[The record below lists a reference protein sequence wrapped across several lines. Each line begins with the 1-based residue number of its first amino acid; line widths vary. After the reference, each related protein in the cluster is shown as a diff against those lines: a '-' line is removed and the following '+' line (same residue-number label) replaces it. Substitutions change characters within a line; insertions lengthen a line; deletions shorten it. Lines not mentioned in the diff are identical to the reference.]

1 MPRSEFQVLNGRH
14 PVDGGTL
21 YFETDLNALIQEPY
35 NMASA
40 AVFLVLALYW
50 SRALRSKGPAFRW
63 MRQAIVLLWIGAAG
77 GTIYH
82 GFRLH
87 AAFILMDWLPIL
99 LLLIIAAWKFWLA
112 WTGGVKAAASAL
124 AASFSAQVL
133 GYRLLNAQYALT
145 VGYLLMALSL
155 IVPMVVQV
163 VRHAVLRRPFALA
176 LLSFGTALAMRG
188 TDAQGWIPMGS
199 HFLWHLFGAVAT
211 HFTLVLVADFIRIQS
226 ESLPSKS

>member
-21 YFETDLNALIQEPY
+21 YFETDLNALIQEPF

-40 AVFLVLALYW
+40 AVFVALAFYW
-50 SRALRSKGPAFRW
+50 SRALRGTGRELRW
-63 MRQAIVLLWIGAAG
+63 IRQALILLWIGAVG

-87 AAFILMDWLPIL
+87 AFFILMDWLPIL
-99 LLLIIAAWKFWLA
+99 MLIVIAAWKFWLA
-112 WTGGVKAAASAL
+112 WTGGVKAAAASL
-124 AASFSAQVL
+124 AASFGAQAL
-133 GYRLLNAQYALT
+133 GYRLLNTQYALT

-163 VRHAVLRRPFALA
+163 LRHAVLRRPFALA
-176 LLSFGTALAMRG
+176 LLFSEPPSPCAAATPKAGSPWDPIFCGT
-188 TDAQGWIPMGS
+188 S
-199 HFLWHLFGAVAT
+199 
-211 HFTLVLVADFIRIQS
+211 LVPSPRT
-226 ESLPSKS
+226 LPSSWWRISREFRQIP

>member
-21 YFETDLNALIQEPY
+21 YFETDLNALIQEPF

-40 AVFLVLALYW
+40 AVFVALAFYW
-50 SRALRSKGPAFRW
+50 SRAMRGTGRELRW
-63 MRQAIVLLWIGAAG
+63 IRQALILLWIGAVG

-87 AAFILMDWLPIL
+87 AFFILMDWLPIL
-99 LLLIIAAWKFWLA
+99 MLIVIAAWKFWLA
-112 WTGGVKAAASAL
+112 WTGGVKAAAASL
-124 AASFSAQVL
+124 AASFGAQAL
-133 GYRLLNAQYALT
+133 GYRLLNTQYALT

-163 VRHAVLRRPFALA
+163 LRHAVLRRPFALA

-188 TDAQGWIPMGS
+188 SDAQGWLPMGS

-211 HFTLVLVADFIRIQS
+211 HFTLVMVADFSRIQANTLTS
-226 ESLPSKS
+226 ES